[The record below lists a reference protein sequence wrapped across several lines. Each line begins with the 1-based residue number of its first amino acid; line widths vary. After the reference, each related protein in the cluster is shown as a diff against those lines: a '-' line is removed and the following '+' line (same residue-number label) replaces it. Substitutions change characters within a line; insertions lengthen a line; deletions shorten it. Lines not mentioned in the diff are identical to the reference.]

1 MLNVLKGSGKRQ
13 EKNSNIIDRRGRR
26 VIFVIGDSTASIYP
40 HSGENNR
47 FPQTGWAQYFDKYFI
62 SDKAVVADIA
72 MSGRSAKSYTEED
85 NFKVFK
91 DNISE
96 GDFLILQ
103 FGHND
108 SKIQDPSRYAPAF
121 GKIDEKRLI

>member
-1 MLNVLKGSGKRQ
+1 MLLATPLQ
-13 EKNSNIIDRRGRR
+13 AYIHTAEKTTG
-26 VIFVIGDSTASIYP
+26 FPKPAGLSILI
-40 HSGENNR
+40 SI
-47 FPQTGWAQYFDKYFI
+47 FI

-72 MSGRSAKSYTEED
+72 MSGRSAKGVTQKKS

-108 SKIQDPSRYAPAF
+108 SKIQDPV
-121 GKIDEKRLI
+121 KICSGIW